1 MKKLLILTPVF
12 IVCFLAVSCQKSSSQ
27 TWENMKTA
35 GAYLNKGIN
44 TLCGNYSDSR
54 LLDSPDEFVGPFDG
68 EFIPLNDK
76 DLKAQFIASDKA
88 VPLPRYS
95 PGDKGSPIPG
105 LGEFKT
111 PTGDLAF
118 IFKKVHFNTDDHIIK
133 LNDEVEA
140 IKSIAAYMKKNTK
153 VYLCI
158 EGHCDERA
166 SAAYNMALGARRA
179 NHVRV
184 LLIRNGVDFNRI
196 YTISHGKE
204 KPLALGHGEEDWKIN
219 RRAEFKIFVK

>member
-12 IVCFLAVSCQKSSSQ
+12 LFCFLAVSCQKSSNQ

-35 GAYLNKGIN
+35 GAYLNKGIT

-54 LLDSPDEFVGPFDG
+54 LLESADEFTGPGDG

-76 DLKAQFIASDKA
+76 DLKAQFINDRGI
-88 VPLPRYS
+88 PQPRFS

-111 PTGDLAF
+111 PTGELAA
-118 IFKKVHFNTDDHIIK
+118 IFKRVHFGTDDHMIK
-133 LNDEVEA
+133 LSEDVDV
-140 IKSIAAYMKKNTK
+140 IRSIAAYMKKNSR
-153 VYLCI
+153 VYLSI

-184 LLIRNGVDFNRI
+184 LLIKNGVDFNRI

-204 KPLALGHGEEDWKIN
+204 KPLALGHGEEDWRAN